1 MSTPHAAKPPI
12 LDAAARPR
20 PHAAQPRRTDL
31 YAAIHKALRR
41 AMCDTLTRLGALD
54 TDDHADLLRT
64 LAQAEHLL
72 DMLRSHLRHEN
83 DFIHTAI
90 EARRPTGARRTADD
104 HLEHMGTIAALQAEL
119 RTLRAADTSLRATLA
134 LRLYRHFALFVAE
147 NLQHMHI
154 EETANNAALWSLYDD
169 DELNA
174 LHDRLLASIPPAEM
188 MDTLRWMGP
197 ALAPRELAALLADM
211 QRKAP
216 PAAFAAVTQMLRP
229 LLDPGRWV
237 QLAALLD
244 LPAPRAGASMT
255 AGARP

>member
-1 MSTPHAAKPPI
+1 MSMPHAAKPPI
-12 LDAAARPR
+12 LEDAAMPR
-20 PHAAQPRRTDL
+20 TRHLQPRRTDL

-54 TDDHADLLRT
+54 TDDHADLRRT
-64 LAQAEHLL
+64 LGQAEHLL
-72 DMLRSHLRHEN
+72 GMLRSHLRHEN

-90 EARRPTGARRTADD
+90 EARGPTGARRTADD
-104 HLEHMGTIAALQAEL
+104 HLEHMGAIAGLEAEL
-119 RTLRAADTSLRATLA
+119 RTLRAADASLRPTLA

-174 LHDRLLASIPPAEM
+174 LHDRLVASIPPAEM

-197 ALAPRELAALLADM
+197 ALAPRELATLLADM
-211 QRKAP
+211 QHKAP
-216 PAAFAAVTQMLRP
+216 PAAFAAVLDMLRP

-237 QLAALLD
+237 QLAAMLGRTGS
-244 LPAPRAGASMT
+244 AAGA
-255 AGARP
+255 GA

>member
-1 MSTPHAAKPPI
+1 MSMPHAAKPPI
-12 LDAAARPR
+12 LEDVVLASPR
-20 PHAAQPRRTDL
+20 QPQPRRTDL

-41 AMCDTLTRLGALD
+41 AMCDTLTRLGMLD
-54 TDDHADLLRT
+54 TDDHADMLRT
-64 LAQAEHLL
+64 LGQAEHLL
-72 DMLRSHLRHEN
+72 CLLRSHLRHEN

-104 HLEHMGTIAALQAEL
+104 HLEHMGAIAGLEAEL
-119 RTLRAADTSLRATLA
+119 RTLRVADTSMRPTLA

-169 DELNA
+169 EELNA
-174 LHDRLLASIPPAEM
+174 LHDRLVSSIPPAEM

-211 QRKAP
+211 QSKAP
-216 PAAFAAVTQMLRP
+216 PAAFAAVMDMLRP

-237 QLAALLD
+237 QLAATLG
-244 LPAPRAGASMT
+244 LPASRGGLPMGSRA
-255 AGARP
+255 